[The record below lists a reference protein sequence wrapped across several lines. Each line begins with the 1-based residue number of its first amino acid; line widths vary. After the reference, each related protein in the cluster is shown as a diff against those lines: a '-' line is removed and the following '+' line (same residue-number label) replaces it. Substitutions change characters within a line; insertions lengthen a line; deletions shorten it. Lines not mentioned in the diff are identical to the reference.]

1 MNDTF
6 DKAVLRSFFEDY
18 SKASLGNDPKSIAAF
33 YASDFIVGDPEGFL
47 ANKNDNAFLT
57 WLQGVIEFNK
67 KSGMQEMRVD
77 HIDLS
82 PIGTNYVTVRVTWGA
97 IFSSHPDQVI
107 TFDITYTL
115 FKVSD
120 NYKILMYLSHEI
132 QEETMK
138 QHGLL

>member
-6 DKAVLRSFFEDY
+6 DKAALRNFFEDY
-18 SKASLGNDPKSIAAF
+18 SKASLGDDPKAIAAF

-67 KSGMQEMRVD
+67 KSGMQEMRVVN
-77 HIDLS
+77 IDLT
-82 PIGTNYVTVRVTWGA
+82 PVGTNYVTVQVTWGA
-97 IFSSHPDQVI
+97 IFSNHPDQEI

-120 NYKILMYLSHEI
+120 NYKILMYISHES
-132 QEETMK
+132 QEESMK
-138 QHGLL
+138 EHGLL